1 MYGRKG
7 WFNWCH
13 CRYVYCRAK
22 LKGHVYI
29 LGGDKWSYSYHL
41 VLCNLFFLM
50 LDSWSWSYVDGKY
63 CKFFFFECDFCT
75 WQGRIMAGS
84 ISTEN
89 KRPWYTVSHLWIMVK
104 RPDNHLWVHFQVPN
118 LYLKLRC
125 WSQVW
130 YNVYRTCVL
139 QCWHTNINGLKCTHC
154 ICNIAIFNEKHIWKN
169 TDSYW

>member
-1 MYGRKG
+1 MILESDDCFVFLMYGRKG

-63 CKFFFFECDFCT
+63 CKFFFLNAT
-75 WQGRIMAGS
+75 S
-84 ISTEN
+84 
-89 KRPWYTVSHLWIMVK
+89 
-104 RPDNHLWVHFQVPN
+104 
-118 LYLKLRC
+118 
-125 WSQVW
+125 
-130 YNVYRTCVL
+130 VL
-139 QCWHTNINGLKCTHC
+139 GK
-154 ICNIAIFNEKHIWKN
+154 AE
-169 TDSYW
+169 